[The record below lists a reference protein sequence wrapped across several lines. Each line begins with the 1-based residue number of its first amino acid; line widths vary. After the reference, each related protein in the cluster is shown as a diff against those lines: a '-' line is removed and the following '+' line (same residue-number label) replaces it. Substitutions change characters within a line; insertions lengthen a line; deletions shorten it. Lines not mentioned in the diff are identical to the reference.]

1 MYLGIV
7 MVYDAATGSVG
18 PGAGHVHCRLAWA
31 PHARA
36 QWRWVDPGGL
46 TGAEFI
52 PAGPPGAF
60 DSHVCFAAHQ
70 PVRVA
75 DGSARVYYMGGN
87 GPHSGLRNSSFAL
100 ATLRPDRFAGLGG
113 DAGTV
118 TTRALLVTSASLIAT
133 VDVRRGGGSVV
144 FGVVGGGAA
153 LARSAPVMSNCTDCA
168 IAWPRAAGG
177 LASFVGR
184 NVSFTVT
191 VDCAVLYT
199 LGFA

>member
-1 MYLGIV
+1 
-7 MVYDAATGSVG
+7 MVYDATTGSVG
-18 PGAGHVHCRLAWA
+18 PSAGHVHCRLAWA

-36 QWRWVDPGGL
+36 QWRWVDRGGL

-52 PAGPPGAF
+52 PAGPEGAF

-70 PVRVA
+70 PVRVP
-75 DGSARVYYMGGN
+75 DGSARIYYMGGN

-133 VDVRRGGGSVV
+133 VDVGGNGGGGGSVV
-144 FGVVGGGAA
+144 FGVVGGGVA
-153 LARSAPVMSNCTDCA
+153 LARSAPITKNCTDCA
-168 IAWPRAAGG
+168 VAWPGAAGG
-177 LASFVGR
+177 LASFVGS
-184 NVSFTVT
+184 NVSFTIT
-191 VDCAVLYT
+191 IERAVFYT